1 MIDVENSRLWARKAE
16 EEGETRVS
24 DVCGHSHPRSTH
36 IYDDGD
42 VSYGSFY
49 RPTATFLDACAWTN
63 SNVP

>member
-42 VSYGSFY
+42 VSYGSLY
-49 RPTATFLDACAWTN
+49 LSTN